1 MPNRVG
7 SVDEKIL
14 RIIVGVSAAI
24 WSKLHLTVGYHAAVI
39 ASRVVGHASLIFA
52 MYSEYFGFNAA
63 LYLFTSYEIFTNTRK
78 LLLPFFILFI
88 FNTFL
93 IIYTH
98 VDKAPLLGKPLPI
111 ILEVYPV
118 ILLDIILLIGTGNII
133 DEELCGLMNIY
144 HIYQMFINYYR
155 KQSSS
160 YP

>member
-24 WSKLHLTVGYHAAVI
+24 WSTVHLIVGYGAAVI
-39 ASRVVGHASLIFA
+39 ASSVAGHASLIFA
-52 MYSEYFGFNAA
+52 EYFGFNAA
-63 LYLFTSYEIFTNTRK
+63 LYLFVSYEIFTNTRK
-78 LLLPFFILFI
+78 LLLPFFILFT

-111 ILEVYPV
+111 ILELLIILEVYSV
-118 ILLDIILLIGTGNII
+118 ILLDIILLIGTGI
-133 DEELCGLMNIY
+133 LLMK
-144 HIYQMFINYYR
+144 NYVG
-155 KQSSS
+155 
-160 YP
+160 

>member
-1 MPNRVG
+1 MPDRVG

-24 WSKLHLTVGYHAAVI
+24 WSILHLTVGYNAAVL

-52 MYSEYFGFNAA
+52 IYSEYFGFNAA
-63 LYLFTSYEIFTNTRK
+63 LYLFASYEIFTNTRK

-111 ILEVYPV
+111 IPEVYPA
-118 ILLDIILLIGTGNII
+118 ILLDIILLIGTGI
-133 DEELCGLMNIY
+133 LLMK
-144 HIYQMFINYYR
+144 NYVG
-155 KQSSS
+155 
-160 YP
+160 